1 MKSILITGGTGLI
14 GTKLYKFLKE
24 KHFNV
29 IVLTRRESLSI
40 ENKDFVLWD
49 PEKNILDTNKIENID
64 CVVNLAGES
73 IDESRWTNKYKKSIM
88 DSRVISTRFLFTKLK
103 SLKNK
108 PQVLVSA
115 SAVGCYHEDTP
126 NEQDETSDLN
136 HNFLGDVVKKWEFE
150 SRKFEDIGIKTSI
163 LRIGVVLSKEGG
175 MLRKLYPLFLLGL
188 GVPIGSGKQI
198 LSWVHIDDMV
208 AIIFKCINENLSG
221 IFNIVAPE
229 KINNI
234 DFTKLLSKR
243 ISFIRLP
250 SFIKAPK
257 FLVRIIFGEQSTLVL
272 NGLNISSKKIEK
284 TGYVFKFPT
293 MDGALKNIYNK

>member
-64 CVVNLAGES
+64 CVINLAGES
-73 IDESRWTNKYKKSIM
+73 IDGSRWTNKYKKRIM

-108 PQVLVSA
+108 PKVLVSA
-115 SAVGCYHEDTP
+115 SAVGCYHEDTL

-234 DFTKLLSKR
+234 GFTKLLSKR

-293 MDGALKNIYNK
+293 MDDALKNIYNK

>member
-14 GTKLYKFLKE
+14 GTKLYKFLIE

-40 ENKDFVLWD
+40 ENKDFVFWD
-49 PEKNILDTNKIENID
+49 PEKNILDTSKIENID

-73 IDESRWTNKYKKSIM
+73 IDGSRWTNKYKKRIM
-88 DSRVISTRFLFTKLK
+88 DSRVISTRFLFAKLK

-108 PQVLVSA
+108 PKVLVSA
-115 SAVGCYHEDTP
+115 SAVGCYHEDTL

-198 LSWVHIDDMV
+198 LSWIHIDDMV
-208 AIIFKCINENLSG
+208 AIIFKCMNEHLSG

-257 FLVRIIFGEQSTLVL
+257 FLVRILFGEQSTLVL

-284 TGYVFKFPT
+284 IGYVFKFPS
-293 MDGALKNIYNK
+293 MDRALKNIYNK

>member
-14 GTKLYKFLKE
+14 GTKLYKFLRE

-29 IVLTRRESLSI
+29 IVLTRNELLST
-40 ENKDFVLWD
+40 ENKDFVFWD
-49 PEKNILDTNKIENID
+49 PEKNILDTKKIENID

-73 IDESRWTNKYKKSIM
+73 IDGSRWTKHYKKRIM
-88 DSRVISTRFLFTKLK
+88 DSRIVSTRFLYNNLK

-108 PQVLVSA
+108 PKVLVSA
-115 SAVGCYHEDTP
+115 SAVGCYHVDTL
-126 NEQDETSDLN
+126 NEQDENCDLN
-136 HNFLGDVVKKWEFE
+136 HNFLGEVVKKWELE
-150 SRKFEDIGIKTSI
+150 SKKFEDIGIKTSI

-175 MLRKLYPLFLLGL
+175 MLRKLYPLFLIGL

-208 AIIFKCINENLSG
+208 AIIFKCINEKLSG

-243 ISFIRLP
+243 ISFVRLP

-257 FLVRIIFGEQSTLVL
+257 FLVRILFGEQSTLVL

-284 TGYVFKFPT
+284 NGYIFKFPK

>member
-64 CVVNLAGES
+64 CVINLAGES
-73 IDESRWTNKYKKSIM
+73 IDGSRWTNRYKKRIM

-108 PQVLVSA
+108 PKVLVSA
-115 SAVGCYHEDTP
+115 SAVGCYHEDTL

>member
-73 IDESRWTNKYKKSIM
+73 IDGSRWTNKYKKRIM

-108 PQVLVSA
+108 PKVLVSA
-115 SAVGCYHEDTP
+115 SAVGCYHEDTL

-234 DFTKLLSKR
+234 GFTKLLSKR

>member
-73 IDESRWTNKYKKSIM
+73 IDGSRWTNRYKKRIM

-108 PQVLVSA
+108 PKVLVSA
-115 SAVGCYHEDTP
+115 SAVGCYHEDTL

>member
-64 CVVNLAGES
+64 CVINLAGES
-73 IDESRWTNKYKKSIM
+73 IDGSRWTNKYKKRIM

-108 PQVLVSA
+108 PKVLVSA
-115 SAVGCYHEDTP
+115 SAVGCYHEDTL

-234 DFTKLLSKR
+234 GFTKLLSKR

-257 FLVRIIFGEQSTLVL
+257 FLVRIIFGEQSTLVI

>member
-14 GTKLYKFLKE
+14 GTKLYKFLIE

-40 ENKDFVLWD
+40 ENKDFVFWD
-49 PEKNILDTNKIENID
+49 PEKNILDTSKIENID

-73 IDESRWTNKYKKSIM
+73 IDGSRWTNKYKKRIM

-108 PQVLVSA
+108 PKVLVSA
-115 SAVGCYHEDTP
+115 SAVGCYHEDTL

-198 LSWVHIDDMV
+198 LSWIHIDDMV
-208 AIIFKCINENLSG
+208 AIIFKCINEHLSG

-243 ISFIRLP
+243 ISFIRFP

-257 FLVRIIFGEQSTLVL
+257 FLVRILFGEQSTLVL

-284 TGYVFKFPT
+284 IGYVFKFPS

>member
-73 IDESRWTNKYKKSIM
+73 IDGSRWTNRYKKRIM

-108 PQVLVSA
+108 PKVLVSA
-115 SAVGCYHEDTP
+115 SAVGCYHEDTL

-234 DFTKLLSKR
+234 GFTKLLSKR

-284 TGYVFKFPT
+284 IGYVFKFPT
-293 MDGALKNIYNK
+293 MDDALKNIYNK

>member
-14 GTKLYKFLKE
+14 GTKLYKFLIE

-40 ENKDFVLWD
+40 ENKDFVFWD
-49 PEKNILDTNKIENID
+49 PEKNILDTSKIENID

-73 IDESRWTNKYKKSIM
+73 IDGSRWTNKYKKRIM

-108 PQVLVSA
+108 PKVLVSA
-115 SAVGCYHEDTP
+115 SAVGCYHEDTL

-198 LSWVHIDDMV
+198 LSWIHIDDMV
-208 AIIFKCINENLSG
+208 AIIFKCINEHLSG

-243 ISFIRLP
+243 ISYIRLP

-257 FLVRIIFGEQSTLVL
+257 FLVRILFGEQSTLVL

-284 TGYVFKFPT
+284 IGYVFKFPS

>member
-29 IVLTRRESLSI
+29 LVLTRRESLSI

-64 CVVNLAGES
+64 CVINLAGES
-73 IDESRWTNKYKKSIM
+73 IDGSRWTNKYKKRIM

-108 PQVLVSA
+108 PRVLVSA
-115 SAVGCYHEDTP
+115 SAVGCYHEDTL

-234 DFTKLLSKR
+234 GFTKLLSKR

>member
-64 CVVNLAGES
+64 CVINLAGES
-73 IDESRWTNKYKKSIM
+73 IDGSRWTNKYKKRIM

-108 PQVLVSA
+108 PKVLVSA
-115 SAVGCYHEDTP
+115 SAVGCYHEDTL

-284 TGYVFKFPT
+284 IGYVFKFPT
-293 MDGALKNIYNK
+293 MDDALKNIYNR

>member
-64 CVVNLAGES
+64 CVINLAGES
-73 IDESRWTNKYKKSIM
+73 IDGSRWTNKYKKRIM

-103 SLKNK
+103 TLKNK
-108 PQVLVSA
+108 PKVLVSA
-115 SAVGCYHEDTP
+115 SAVGCYHEDTL

-284 TGYVFKFPT
+284 IGYVFKFPT
-293 MDGALKNIYNK
+293 MDDALKNIYNK

>member
-64 CVVNLAGES
+64 CVINLAGES
-73 IDESRWTNKYKKSIM
+73 IDGSRWTNKYKKRIM

-108 PQVLVSA
+108 PKVLVSA
-115 SAVGCYHEDTP
+115 SAVGCYHEDTL

-234 DFTKLLSKR
+234 GFTKLLSKR

>member
-40 ENKDFVLWD
+40 ENKDFVLWN

-73 IDESRWTNKYKKSIM
+73 IDGSRWTNKYKKRIM

-108 PQVLVSA
+108 PKVLVSA
-115 SAVGCYHEDTP
+115 SAVGCYHEDTL

-257 FLVRIIFGEQSTLVL
+257 FLVRILFGEQSTLVL

-284 TGYVFKFPT
+284 IGYVFKFPR

>member
-14 GTKLYKFLKE
+14 GTKLYKFLIE

-40 ENKDFVLWD
+40 ENKDFVFWD
-49 PEKNILDTNKIENID
+49 PEKNILDTSKIENID

-73 IDESRWTNKYKKSIM
+73 IDGSRWTNKYKKRIM

-108 PQVLVSA
+108 PKVLVSA
-115 SAVGCYHEDTP
+115 SAVGCYHEDTL

-198 LSWVHIDDMV
+198 LSWIHIDDMV
-208 AIIFKCINENLSG
+208 AIIFKCINEHLSG

-257 FLVRIIFGEQSTLVL
+257 FLVRILFGEQSTLVL

-284 TGYVFKFPT
+284 IGYIFKFPS

>member
-29 IVLTRRESLSI
+29 LVLTRRESLSI

-64 CVVNLAGES
+64 CVINLAGES
-73 IDESRWTNKYKKSIM
+73 IDGSRWTNKYKKRIM

-108 PQVLVSA
+108 PKVLVSA
-115 SAVGCYHEDTP
+115 SAVGCYHEDTL

-257 FLVRIIFGEQSTLVL
+257 FLVRIMFGEQSTLVL

>member
-64 CVVNLAGES
+64 CVINLAGES
-73 IDESRWTNKYKKSIM
+73 IDGSRWTNKYKKRIM

-108 PQVLVSA
+108 PKVLVSA
-115 SAVGCYHEDTP
+115 SAVGCYHEDTL

-284 TGYVFKFPT
+284 IGYVFKFPT
-293 MDGALKNIYNK
+293 MDDALKNIYNK

>member
-73 IDESRWTNKYKKSIM
+73 IDGSRWTNKYKKRIM

-108 PQVLVSA
+108 PKVLVSA
-115 SAVGCYHEDTP
+115 SAVGCYHEDTL

-284 TGYVFKFPT
+284 IGYVFKFPT

>member
-29 IVLTRRESLSI
+29 IVLTREESLSI

-64 CVVNLAGES
+64 CVINLAGES
-73 IDESRWTNKYKKSIM
+73 IDGSRWTNKYKKRIM

-108 PQVLVSA
+108 PKVLVSA
-115 SAVGCYHEDTP
+115 SAVGCYHEDTL

-284 TGYVFKFPT
+284 IGYVFKFPT
-293 MDGALKNIYNK
+293 MDDALKNIYNK

>member
-73 IDESRWTNKYKKSIM
+73 IDGSRWTNKYKKRIM

-108 PQVLVSA
+108 PKVLVSA
-115 SAVGCYHEDTP
+115 SAVGCYHEDTL

-234 DFTKLLSKR
+234 GFTKLLSKR

-284 TGYVFKFPT
+284 IGYVFKFPT
-293 MDGALKNIYNK
+293 MDDALKNIYNK

>member
-29 IVLTRRESLSI
+29 LVLTRRESLSI

-73 IDESRWTNKYKKSIM
+73 IDGSRWTNKYKKRIM

-108 PQVLVSA
+108 PKVLVSA
-115 SAVGCYHEDTP
+115 SAVGCYHEDTL

-284 TGYVFKFPT
+284 IGYVFKFPT
-293 MDGALKNIYNK
+293 MDDALKNIYNK

>member
-29 IVLTRRESLSI
+29 LVLTRRESLSI

-64 CVVNLAGES
+64 CVINLAGES
-73 IDESRWTNKYKKSIM
+73 IDGSRWTNKYKKRIM

-108 PQVLVSA
+108 PKVLVSA
-115 SAVGCYHEDTP
+115 SAVGCYHEDTL

-234 DFTKLLSKR
+234 GFTKLLSKR

>member
-49 PEKNILDTNKIENID
+49 PEKKILDTNKIENID

-73 IDESRWTNKYKKSIM
+73 IDGSRWTNKYKKRIM

-108 PQVLVSA
+108 PKVLVSA
-115 SAVGCYHEDTP
+115 SAVGCYHEDTL

-234 DFTKLLSKR
+234 GFTKLLSKR

>member
-64 CVVNLAGES
+64 CVINLAGES
-73 IDESRWTNKYKKSIM
+73 IDGSRWTNKYKKRIM
-88 DSRVISTRFLFTKLK
+88 DSRVISALFLFTKLK

-108 PQVLVSA
+108 PKVLVSA
-115 SAVGCYHEDTP
+115 SAVGCYHEDTL

-284 TGYVFKFPT
+284 IGYVFKFPT
-293 MDGALKNIYNK
+293 MDDALKNIYNK

>member
-14 GTKLYKFLKE
+14 GTKLYKFLIE

-40 ENKDFVLWD
+40 ENKDFVFWD
-49 PEKNILDTNKIENID
+49 PEKNILDTSKIENID

-73 IDESRWTNKYKKSIM
+73 IDGSRWTDKYKKRIM

-108 PQVLVSA
+108 PKVLVSA
-115 SAVGCYHEDTP
+115 SAVGCYHEDTL

-198 LSWVHIDDMV
+198 LSWIHIDDMV
-208 AIIFKCINENLSG
+208 AIIFKCINEHLSG

-257 FLVRIIFGEQSTLVL
+257 FLVRILFGEQSTLVL

-284 TGYVFKFPT
+284 IGYVFKFPS

>member
-14 GTKLYKFLKE
+14 GTKLYKFLIE

-40 ENKDFVLWD
+40 ENKDFVFWD
-49 PEKNILDTNKIENID
+49 PEKNILDTSKIENID

-73 IDESRWTNKYKKSIM
+73 IDGSRWTNKYKKRIM

-108 PQVLVSA
+108 PKVLVSA
-115 SAVGCYHEDTP
+115 SAVGCYHENTL

-198 LSWVHIDDMV
+198 LSWIHIDDMV
-208 AIIFKCINENLSG
+208 AIIFKCINEHLSG

-257 FLVRIIFGEQSTLVL
+257 FLVRILFGEQSTLVL

-284 TGYVFKFPT
+284 IGYIFKFPS

>member
-49 PEKNILDTNKIENID
+49 PEKNILDTNKIENMD
-64 CVVNLAGES
+64 CVINLAGES
-73 IDESRWTNKYKKSIM
+73 IDGSRWTNKYKKRIM

-108 PQVLVSA
+108 PKVLVSA
-115 SAVGCYHEDTP
+115 SAVGCYHEDTL

-284 TGYVFKFPT
+284 TGYVFKFPI
-293 MDGALKNIYNK
+293 MDDALKNIYNK

>member
-14 GTKLYKFLKE
+14 GTKLYKFLIE

-40 ENKDFVLWD
+40 ENKDFVFWD
-49 PEKNILDTNKIENID
+49 PEKNILDTSKIENID

-73 IDESRWTNKYKKSIM
+73 IDGSRWTNKYKKRIM

-108 PQVLVSA
+108 PKVLVSA
-115 SAVGCYHEDTP
+115 SAVGCYHEDTL

-198 LSWVHIDDMV
+198 LSWIHIDDMV
-208 AIIFKCINENLSG
+208 AIIFKCMNEHLSG

-257 FLVRIIFGEQSTLVL
+257 FLVRILFGEQSTLVL

-284 TGYVFKFPT
+284 IGYVFKFPS
-293 MDGALKNIYNK
+293 MDRALKNIYNK

>member
-49 PEKNILDTNKIENID
+49 PEKNILDTNKIENMD
-64 CVVNLAGES
+64 CVINLAGES
-73 IDESRWTNKYKKSIM
+73 IDGSRWTNKYKKRIM

-108 PQVLVSA
+108 PKVLVSA
-115 SAVGCYHEDTP
+115 SAVGCYHEDTL

-284 TGYVFKFPT
+284 IGYVFKFPR
-293 MDGALKNIYNK
+293 MDDALKNIYNK